1 MGDHFHQKPCNTL
14 FLTFSMPVGKGWGVD
29 QDDKSTQG
37 FWGGGVSMSGSQRPP
52 GLGVVMNGLEDPY
65 SVQVLSLFSE
75 GTLEPP

>member
-1 MGDHFHQKPCNTL
+1 
-14 FLTFSMPVGKGWGVD
+14 
-29 QDDKSTQG
+29 
-37 FWGGGVSMSGSQRPP
+37 MSGSQRPP